1 MALTTSQSVALGQD
15 GQFRQ
20 RVRNLMM
27 LEAAAVYAENA
38 ATPNHNA
45 RVAYAFK
52 LFNQPSLADLA
63 ADFLATRTNLMISS
77 TVSYDYDRRAVLTD
91 ATDAAIRSQIA
102 TDWNLL
108 AGV

>member
-1 MALTTSQSVALGQD
+1 MALNTSQSVALGQD

-27 LEAAAVYAENA
+27 LEAAAVYAESA

-63 ADFLATRTNLMISS
+63 ADFLATRTNVINS